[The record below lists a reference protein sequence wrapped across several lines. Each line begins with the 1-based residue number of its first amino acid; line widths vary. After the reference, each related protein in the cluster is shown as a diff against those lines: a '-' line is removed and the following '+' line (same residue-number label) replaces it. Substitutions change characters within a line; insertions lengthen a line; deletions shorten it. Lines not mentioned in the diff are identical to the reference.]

1 MAATYPGSV
10 RSFTTKVDVTGI
22 VYAAHPNDLQEEV
35 VAIES
40 ILGVTP
46 SLSTTPNSGGTF
58 NATTTSFATV
68 SARIANIETGIVADT
83 HTQYV
88 KKDTLTTKGDLY
100 AATAASTIARIG
112 VGTDGQVLTAA
123 SGQASGLSWATPVSS
138 YVSQTNGTVTTASTS
153 SAVVR
158 NIHVSTSTPT
168 GGSDGDVWLKYT

>member
-46 SLSTTPNSGGTF
+46 SLSTTPNAGGSFT
-58 NATTTSFATV
+58 ATTTSFATV
-68 SARIANIETGIVADT
+68 SARLANIETGIVADV

-88 KKDTLTTKGDLY
+88 NK
-100 AATAASTIARIG
+100 
-112 VGTDGQVLTAA
+112 
-123 SGQASGLSWATPVSS
+123 
-138 YVSQTNGTVTTASTS
+138 TNGVVTTASTA

>member
-40 ILGVTP
+40 ILGITP
-46 SLSTTPNSGGTF
+46 SLSTTPNAGGSFT
-58 NATTTSFATV
+58 ATTTSFATV
-68 SARIANIETGIVADT
+68 SARLANIETGIVADV

-88 KKDTLTTKGDLY
+88 NK
-100 AATAASTIARIG
+100 
-112 VGTDGQVLTAA
+112 
-123 SGQASGLSWATPVSS
+123 
-138 YVSQTNGTVTTASTS
+138 TNGTVTTASTA

-168 GGSDGDVWLKYT
+168 GGSDGDVWLKYV

>member
-1 MAATYPGSV
+1 
-10 RSFTTKVDVTGI
+10 
-22 VYAAHPNDLQEEV
+22 LQDEV

-46 SLSTTPNSGGTF
+46 SLSTTPSAGGTF
-58 NATTTSFATV
+58 TPTATTFTSV
-68 SARIANIETGIVADT
+68 SARLANIETGIVADV

-88 KKDTLTTKGDLY
+88 NK
-100 AATAASTIARIG
+100 
-112 VGTDGQVLTAA
+112 
-123 SGQASGLSWATPVSS
+123 
-138 YVSQTNGTVTTASTS
+138 TNGVVTTASVS

>member
-1 MAATYPGSV
+1 MPATYPASV

-58 NATTTSFATV
+58 TATATTFTSV
-68 SARIANIETGIVADT
+68 SARLANIETGIVADV

-88 KKDTLTTKGDLY
+88 NK
-100 AATAASTIARIG
+100 
-112 VGTDGQVLTAA
+112 
-123 SGQASGLSWATPVSS
+123 
-138 YVSQTNGTVTTASTS
+138 TNGVVTTASTS

>member
-40 ILGVTP
+40 ILGITP
-46 SLSTTPNSGGTF
+46 SLSTTPNAGGSFT
-58 NATTTSFATV
+58 ATTTSFATV
-68 SARIANIETGIVADT
+68 SARLANIETGIVADV

-88 KKDTLTTKGDLY
+88 NK
-100 AATAASTIARIG
+100 
-112 VGTDGQVLTAA
+112 
-123 SGQASGLSWATPVSS
+123 
-138 YVSQTNGTVTTASTS
+138 TNGTVTTASTA

>member
-40 ILGVTP
+40 ILGITP
-46 SLSTTPNSGGTF
+46 SLSTTPNAGGTF
-58 NATTTSFATV
+58 TATTTSFATV
-68 SARIANIETGIVADT
+68 SARLANIETGIVADV

-88 KKDTLTTKGDLY
+88 NK
-100 AATAASTIARIG
+100 
-112 VGTDGQVLTAA
+112 
-123 SGQASGLSWATPVSS
+123 
-138 YVSQTNGTVTTASTS
+138 TNGTVTTASTA

>member
-1 MAATYPGSV
+1 VAATYPGSV

-40 ILGVTP
+40 ILGITP
-46 SLSTTPNSGGTF
+46 SLSTTPNAGGTF
-58 NATTTSFATV
+58 AATTTSFATV
-68 SARIANIETGIVADT
+68 SARLANIETGIVADV

-88 KKDTLTTKGDLY
+88 NK
-100 AATAASTIARIG
+100 
-112 VGTDGQVLTAA
+112 
-123 SGQASGLSWATPVSS
+123 
-138 YVSQTNGTVTTASTS
+138 TNGTVTTASTA

>member
-1 MAATYPGSV
+1 MPATYPASV
-10 RSFTTKVDVTGI
+10 RSFTTKLDVTDI
-22 VYAAHPNDLQEEV
+22 VYAAHPNDLQDEV

-46 SLSTTPNSGGTF
+46 SLSTTPNAGGTF
-58 NATTTSFATV
+58 TATATTFTSV
-68 SARIANIETGIVADT
+68 SARLANIETGIVADV

-88 KKDTLTTKGDLY
+88 NK
-100 AATAASTIARIG
+100 
-112 VGTDGQVLTAA
+112 
-123 SGQASGLSWATPVSS
+123 
-138 YVSQTNGTVTTASTS
+138 TNGAVTTASTS

>member
-1 MAATYPGSV
+1 VAATYPGSV

-40 ILGVTP
+40 ILGITP
-46 SLSTTPNSGGTF
+46 SLSTTPNAGGTF
-58 NATTTSFATV
+58 TATTTSFATV
-68 SARIANIETGIVADT
+68 SARLANIETGIVADV

-88 KKDTLTTKGDLY
+88 NK
-100 AATAASTIARIG
+100 
-112 VGTDGQVLTAA
+112 
-123 SGQASGLSWATPVSS
+123 
-138 YVSQTNGTVTTASTS
+138 TNGTVTTASTA

>member
-10 RSFTTKVDVTGI
+10 RSFTTKVNVVDIIDETDAN
-22 VYAAHPNDLQEEV
+22 YLQEEV

-46 SLSTTPNSGGTF
+46 SLSTTPSAGGTF
-58 NATTTSFATV
+58 NATSTTFATV
-68 SARIANIETGIVADT
+68 SARLANIETGIVADT

-100 AATAASTIARIG
+100 VATAASTIARIG
-112 VGTDGQVLTAA
+112 VGTDGQILTAA
-123 SGQASGLSWATPVSS
+123 SGQASGLLWSTPS

-158 NIHVSTSTPT
+158 NIYVSTSTPS
-168 GGSDGDVWLKYT
+168 GGIDGDVWLKYA